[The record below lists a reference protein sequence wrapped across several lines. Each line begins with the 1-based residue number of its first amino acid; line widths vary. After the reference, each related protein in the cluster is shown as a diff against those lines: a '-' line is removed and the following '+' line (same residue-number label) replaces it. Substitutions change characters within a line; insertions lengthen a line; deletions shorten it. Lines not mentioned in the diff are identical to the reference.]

1 MIVFYGD
8 SVPIPITI
16 WCTMAKKQTTS
27 NTIAEVLVRQSEVT
41 YKSTTVRLCDIDN
54 KTKRHKY
61 CHRADTALK
70 YNDSPDASERD
81 ASMKHL
87 VDSLQLEG
95 QQVPIEYFVD
105 KNTGAKILIRGYR
118 RVEALWIAI
127 ERRFNPE
134 VFYREMEI
142 SAIEVESVADLD
154 YLIRSVCD
162 NEVRL
167 GLEEEEKL
175 LTAEQLLADGASSSR
190 AARAL
195 GVSQTHFARY
205 QRRIASPI
213 MRAHIAA
220 GHLAA
225 TSADELLE
233 IASRHNRV
241 GQLETDFDHV
251 VDKIEDHINTLRADA
266 ILNQNEFKED
276 KLGVVSK
283 HINKGFINSWLKGI
297 KESKH
302 LDWQAEPVAVGW
314 TYECSFD
321 LKSGKLKI
329 EALNKDAH
337 SMSCSDLGQLSGKLS
352 VLSHK
357 VENFWKKKLAE
368 EKLWAT
374 MEQEEDED
382 LIDYFDR
389 NEAVHLADELRAK
402 AAKARGE
409 ADLGHNNV
417 TPRDE
422 TVLADTITVPPQPE
436 TPPYDPVIDGGPV
449 GPPESVP
456 PVTPATP
463 AKSSRKAK

>member
-1 MIVFYGD
+1 
-8 SVPIPITI
+8 
-16 WCTMAKKQTTS
+16 MAKAKTPQPV
-27 NTIAEVLVRQSEVT
+27 AEVLTRQSEVT
-41 YKSTTVRLCDIDN
+41 YRPVTVRLCDIDN

-61 CHRADTALK
+61 CHRADIALK
-70 YNDSPDASERD
+70 YNDSPDASDRD

-105 KNTGAKILIRGYR
+105 KNTGDKILIRGYR
-118 RVEALWIAI
+118 RIEALWIAI

-142 SAIEVESVADLD
+142 SAIEVESKIELD

-175 LTAEQLLADGASSSR
+175 LTAEQLLTEGSSSSR

-195 GVSQTHFARY
+195 GVSATHFARY

-213 MRAHIAA
+213 MREHIAK
-220 GHLAA
+220 GHLTA
-225 TSADELLE
+225 TNADDLLE
-233 IASRHNRV
+233 MASRHNRV
-241 GQLETDFDHV
+241 GQLETNFDAIVHKV
-251 VDKIEDHINTLRADA
+251 QGHINTLRADA
-266 ILNQNEFKED
+266 EANANEFNED
-276 KLGVVSK
+276 KDGVVSK
-283 HINKGFINSWLKGI
+283 HINKGFITSWMKGL
-297 KESKH
+297 KESKS
-302 LDWQAEPVAVGW
+302 LDWQAEPVTTGW
-314 TYECSFD
+314 KYECSFD
-321 LKSGKLKI
+321 LKTGKIKL

-337 SMSCSDLGQLSGKLS
+337 AMSCSDLGQLSGKLS

-382 LIDYFDR
+382 LIDYFER
-389 NEAVHLADELRAK
+389 NEATHLADELQAK

-409 ADLGHNNV
+409 ADPGHNKV
-417 TPRDE
+417 TPRAE
-422 TVLADTITVPPQPE
+422 TVLADTITVSTVPVTE
-436 TPPYDPVIDGGPV
+436 PYDPVIDGGPT
-449 GPPESVP
+449 GPPESAGPPVP
-456 PVTPATP
+456 PV
-463 AKSSRKAK
+463 KSSRNKAK